1 VDAGVG
7 ALVSGSDDTVFIVTA
22 DHGGG
27 GVTGTEH
34 DEPHP
39 ANDHIPLIVA
49 GPGVTRRHQLT
60 RPISILDVPATIGSH
75 VVVQLLKRTVDRPR
89 PCDASGVPL
98 ALVDLPDQHSFPSGH
113 AAAATAVAAAVAIAH
128 PLLAP
133 FVLPLAGVVA
143 YSRVA
148 LRVHH
153 VSDVLAGVAVGLAG
167 AIGAT
172 YLLH

>member
-1 VDAGVG
+1 MMRRVTHLGGAQATLGAGCALLLWDRRLG
-7 ALVSGSDDTVFIVTA
+7 AAALLA
-22 DHGGG
+22 NA
-27 GVTGTEH
+27 GT
-34 DEPHP
+34 
-39 ANDHIPLIVA
+39 
-49 GPGVTRRHQLT
+49 
-60 RPISILDVPATIGSH
+60 H
-75 VVVQLLKRTVDRPR
+75 VVVQLLKRTVARSR
-89 PCDASGVPL
+89 PCDAGGVPL

-113 AAAATAVAAAVAIAH
+113 AAAATAVAAALAIAH

-148 LRVHH
+148 LRVHP
-153 VSDVLAGVAVGLAG
+153 VSDVLGGVAVGLAG